1 MENSGQ
7 IFSLWVGK
15 NSQELA
21 HHFYALQVDLLVI
34 QAEQFFEESEDP
46 TEHSCIWKLY
56 DSTGERKR
64 PHFLTFDT

>member
-34 QAEQFFEESEDP
+34 QAEQFFD
-46 TEHSCIWKLY
+46 
-56 DSTGERKR
+56 
-64 PHFLTFDT
+64 